1 MALTSRKRSQWIL
14 GGSPMFIAVQAS
26 TGPMTCSPMAPTA
39 LPEEKGTI
47 AMSRV
52 GRDRLW
58 TERGFSLL
66 ELLAVLLLLG
76 LGSLIVVPSIHR
88 GLGLREVRQSALEL
102 AAVARALRTR
112 AVTENTPQQLIFSP
126 LENSY
131 QVFQGRRVLLSPNV
145 KIAGIEGGEPVGEG
159 MRRFLFFPNGSALGG
174 EVGILGHDGS
184 AYIIRVDGLS
194 GRVVVARG
202 RK

>member
-1 MALTSRKRSQWIL
+1 
-14 GGSPMFIAVQAS
+14 
-26 TGPMTCSPMAPTA
+26 
-39 LPEEKGTI
+39 
-47 AMSRV
+47 
-52 GRDRLW
+52 
-58 TERGFSLL
+58 
-66 ELLAVLLLLG
+66 
-76 LGSLIVVPSIHR
+76 
-88 GLGLREVRQSALEL
+88 LREVRQSALEL

>member
-1 MALTSRKRSQWIL
+1 
-14 GGSPMFIAVQAS
+14 
-26 TGPMTCSPMAPTA
+26 
-39 LPEEKGTI
+39 
-47 AMSRV
+47 MSRV
-52 GRDRLW
+52 GRGRLW
-58 TERGFSLL
+58 SERGFSLL

-88 GLGLREVRQSALEL
+88 GLGRREVRQSALEL

-131 QVFQGRRVLLSPNV
+131 QVFRGRRVLLSPNI

-184 AYIIRVDGLS
+184 GYIIRVDGLS

-202 RK
+202 KQP